1 MLQPEQGTPVL
12 TCLYGQ
18 IMMASSPLPPPST
31 TSHCDTLFTD
41 STISVRFVAS
51 PVVKGG
57 HSCQGERLIY
67 LVADWCAS
75 GPLVYTTPD

>member
-1 MLQPEQGTPVL
+1 MLQPGQGTAAV

-51 PVVKGG
+51 PVVKGVHG
-57 HSCQGERLIY
+57 WQEKLVY
-67 LVADWCAS
+67 LVAD
-75 GPLVYTTPD
+75 